1 MATICTPEQM
11 AQRIAGI
18 QKGCEDGV
26 RRGLVKAAAIAE
38 TQAKKNL
45 TPGSSPYA
53 HAPFDTGLLRGHIGY
68 SVDVTSVDEF
78 VAKVGV
84 EADVKN
90 DEGVD
95 LDTYALY
102 VHEGT
107 RPHYAPMEAIK
118 KWAERKSRGG
128 SDFPWYAIW
137 LKIAK
142 EGTEAKPFLMDAVET
157 TQNQYMPVIEQ
168 EYQKALI
175 QYCARFG

>member
-18 QKGCEDGV
+18 QKGCEDGIKK
-26 RRGLVKAAAIAE
+26 GLIKAAAIAE

-90 DEGVD
+90 SEGVD
-95 LDTYALY
+95 LDTYAFY

-107 RPHYAPMEAIK
+107 RPHKAPMEAIK

-128 SDFPWYAIW
+128 KNFNWFQVW
-137 LKIAK
+137 KKIAE
-142 EGTEAKPFLMDAVET
+142 EGTEAKPFLLDAVES
-157 TQNQYMPVIEQ
+157 TQDKYMPLIED
-168 EYQKALI
+168 EYLKALAA
-175 QYCARFG
+175 YCARLG